1 MTRLARFGLTLLI
14 ILAVG
19 TPVMIKGMIDKNN
32 SQKQHEYRD
41 RLDTWYQNLQKS
53 EPPVYSGP
61 GRVSQHPSGFYPGLS
76 PSAGGG
82 RFLGS
87 SMFPFYNLSWDPEA
101 RFQNLYDDARSDLT
115 LIFWN
120 MAGETLWLYALS
132 AVLMTF
138 ILTFLIIRF
147 FQLRRKHKQS
157 APPPSSSL

>member
-53 EPPVYSGP
+53 EPPYTQAQAEFHNIQVDFI
-61 GRVSQHPSGFYPGLS
+61 QDYPQVLE
-76 PSAGGG
+76 AGAS
-82 RFLGS
+82 LGS